1 MTTNVS
7 ECIDCITGGPTEAIL
22 MSHYEEIRKH
32 NAAEYVLINMNIKRF
47 LYINT
52 KHGREKGDEALYH
65 LYTIAR
71 SLMHDEEYIARSHA
85 DNFYLLLRYHDMDSL
100 LHHFLYPIIDIS
112 FDFEHPVFYH
122 NIYLSFGFFFLKD
135 RDCDYETAKDMASMI
150 RKECE
155 QIKRRTFSYEYYRPH
170 LYDKFMTRNEM
181 ADKVTQ
187 ARFDNAFVPY
197 VQPKID
203 LATKKIVGGEILLR
217 WFDKQGNEIPLSTF
231 LPVLNAHGDIY
242 LVDLNIFEKVCA
254 YLETCIREHRNVV
267 PVSFNVTNTSLFDE
281 EFLKD
286 YLSILKKYQV
296 PENYIEFEFM
306 ENIQFDRY
314 NKVKEIIDIFHKHG
328 FTCSLDDFGSGYS
341 SFNILLEQ
349 KIDVL
354 KIDRMFFNCPMDE
367 TRRSII
373 YHIIEIAHC
382 LGVKVLAEGV
392 ENEET
397 LNLLEECNCDMVQ
410 GYYFYKPMPLP
421 EFEKLLDEQAKHNE
435 TGCS

>member
-7 ECIDCITGGPTEAIL
+7 ECIDCITGGPTETNL
-22 MSHYEEIRKH
+22 LSHYEEIRNR

-47 LYINT
+47 LYINA
-52 KHGREKGDEALYH
+52 KHGREKGNETLHH

-71 SLMHDEEYIARSHA
+71 SFMREQEYIARAHA
-85 DNFYLLLRYHDMDSL
+85 DDFYLLLHYQDMDSL
-100 LHHFLYPIIDIS
+100 LYGFLHPFIDTV
-112 FDFEHPVFYH
+112 FDFEDPVFYH
-122 NIYLSFGFFFLKD
+122 NIYLSFGFLFLKD
-135 RDCDYETAKDMASMI
+135 CDCDYQTAKDMASLI
-150 RKECE
+150 RKDCE
-155 QIKRRTFSYEYYRPH
+155 HVKRRTFSYEYYCPE
-170 LYDKFMTRNEM
+170 LFDKFMTHNQM
-181 ADKVTQ
+181 ADKVTK

-217 WFDKQGNEIPLSTF
+217 WFDKQGNEIPLSLF
-231 LPVLNAHGDIY
+231 LPSLNAHGDIY

-254 YLETCIREHRNVV
+254 YLETCIREHRSVV

-281 EFLKD
+281 DFLED
-286 YLSILKKYQV
+286 YLSILQKYQV
-296 PENYIEFEFM
+296 PEEYIEFEFM

-354 KIDRMFFNCPMDE
+354 KIDRMFFDSPLDE

-397 LNLLEECNCDMVQ
+397 LNLLEELGCDMVQ

-421 EFEKLLDEQAKHNE
+421 EFEKLLDEQMEHA
-435 TGCS
+435 